1 MSRETLRSG
10 FDKQHA
16 ECARCELRSA
26 CARGTVPGER
36 PSDWKPGG
44 LMIVG
49 EGPGSVELSHKRPF
63 VGPAGRLLDALLKA
77 AGIERERCWITN
89 ATLGLPPRFEEGDTK
104 TPGKAALHDRF
115 PMALY
120 SCLPRL
126 EAEIAAAQPRVI
138 VPLGPAAL
146 IALTGH
152 EEHRTR
158 LVPNPCLDVACDP
171 DTRKYRAPCL
181 VCANGACSWYAALT
195 STDPKAEADAIKAAS
210 GGWCPACGQS
220 ISRLQP
226 RAMKCPTC
234 GGKKRREEPYT
245 TFGARYSL
253 VGREGVA
260 GAVFE
265 AANLP
270 SRLDELGVKY
280 IVPTYHPSYCLR
292 SAKDAGKYIAGQYAA
307 RAAVDHLAKA
317 QALTQRDVRFR
328 AESALTRSPLE
339 VRAWFAKADRDVAVD
354 IETNAY
360 GGPWA
365 CTKITVIGFACASM
379 PEALVIDTRDVPLD
393 WNTPSALLDE
403 IHRFLADPER
413 GKVFHNGSYDRL
425 VILRLWGIEVEG
437 VVGDTLLEHHALYPD
452 EEQGLGFCAH
462 ELLDAPAWKGGS
474 HKIEAGVTDDLSGY
488 ESLEDLA
495 LYNARDTRATA
506 LLDEVMRGPK
516 GSGGRLQTEHVQG
529 VHELDLR
536 MQGIAV
542 KMEHAGLPISTERF
556 KEIERAC
563 LGVMDAE
570 LREMR
575 SLVGI
580 PDLVP
585 RGPQLT
591 EVLFDPA
598 GPIRLPVTERT
609 ATGQPS
615 ASKEV
620 LARMSDRHPFVQ
632 HLLRWRKYEYVLSH
646 YVRGAGLEPGPDGR
660 IHPQWKVHGTVTGRW
675 SSSPNFQNWPKGDGI
690 DPATNLRSCIVA
702 PPGRTIVGADYSQLE
717 MRIMASLSGDPD
729 LIRRCME
736 ADEADKLN
744 PERDPHSYVASMTF
758 GKTFLDADKQARKAL
773 RDVAKRVV
781 YGLNYGAG
789 AATILSAIY
798 DGGYSGPPLT
808 TRLVEATVAS
818 YFRAFPG
825 VPRWRDRQLSSVQQ
839 AGEVRSPILGRRR
852 IFPLNEID
860 VTVAYNFPIQS
871 GAADLVSLRLVELD
885 RRLADADPSAVLL
898 AQVHDA
904 VYVECSE
911 DRVSAVERV
920 VEESLTLE
928 RTLVEGSQPMLY
940 CASASHAKSW
950 DKAA

>member
-1 MSRETLRSG
+1 MRETLRSG
-10 FDKQHA
+10 FDRQHA
-16 ECARCELRSA
+16 ECSRCELRSA
-26 CARGTVPGER
+26 CARGTVQGER
-36 PSDWKPGG
+36 PSDWQPGG
-44 LMIVG
+44 LMLVG
-49 EGPGSVELSHKRPF
+49 EGPGAVELSHKRPF
-63 VGPAGRLLDALLKA
+63 VGPAGRLLDALLQS
-77 AGIERERCWITN
+77 AGVERERCWITS
-89 ATLGLPPRFEEGDTK
+89 ATLGLPPRFEESEVK
-104 TPGKAALHDRF
+104 TPGKGGLHERF
-115 PMALY
+115 PGAIY

-126 EAEIAAAQPRVI
+126 EAEIAAAKPRVI
-138 VPLGPAAL
+138 VALGPSAL

-152 EEHRTR
+152 EEHRVR
-158 LVPNPCLDVACDP
+158 LVANNCADVSCDP
-171 DTRKYRAPCL
+171 ESRKYRLPCL
-181 VCANGACSWYAALT
+181 VCANGSCSWYAQL
-195 STDPKAEADAIKAAS
+195 SGDDPKAEADALKARHQGA
-210 GGWCPACGQS
+210 CPSCGQS

-260 GAVFE
+260 GAVFDTST
-265 AANLP
+265 LP
-270 SRLDELGVKY
+270 SRLDELGVRY

-317 QALTQRDVRFR
+317 QSLTQRDVRF
-328 AESALTRSPLE
+328 AASAKLTRSPLE
-339 VRAWFAKADRDVAVD
+339 VRAWFAQADRDVAVD
-354 IETNAY
+354 IETNSMA
-360 GGPWA
+360 GPWG
-365 CTKITVIGFACASM
+365 CSKITVIGFACASQ
-379 PEALVIDTRDVPLD
+379 PEALVIDTRDVPSD
-393 WNTPSALLDE
+393 WLSPSPLLDE

-413 GKVFHNGSYDRL
+413 GKVFHNGTFDRL
-425 VILRLWGIEVEG
+425 VILRLWGIDVEG

-462 ELLDAPAWKGGS
+462 ELLDAPSWKGGS
-474 HKIEAGVTDDLSGY
+474 HKIEAGTTDDLSGY

-506 LLDEVMRGPK
+506 LLDEIMR
-516 GSGGRLQTEHVQG
+516 GSGGTRGRLATERVER
-529 VHELDLR
+529 VHDLDLA

-542 KMEHAGLPISTERF
+542 RMEHAGLPISRARF
-556 KEIERAC
+556 AEIEASC
-563 LGVMDAE
+563 TKVMDAE
-570 LREMR
+570 LAEMR
-575 SLVGI
+575 ALVGI
-580 PDLVP
+580 PDFTP
-585 RGPQLT
+585 RGPQLA

-632 HLLRWRKYEYVLSH
+632 HLLRWRKYEYALSH

-690 DPATNLRSCIVA
+690 DQATNLRSAIVA
-702 PPGRTIVGADYSQLE
+702 PAGRVIVGADYSQLE

-758 GKTFLDADKQARKAL
+758 GQTFLNADKQARKAL

-789 AATILSAIY
+789 AATILAAIY

-808 TRLVEATVAS
+808 TRLVEATVAA
-818 YFRAFPG
+818 YFRSFPG
-825 VPRWRDRQLSSVQQ
+825 VPRWRDRQLQAVQD
-839 AGEVRSPILGRRR
+839 AREVRSPILGRRR
-852 IFPLNEID
+852 IFPLGEVD
-860 VTVAYNFPIQS
+860 ATVAYNFPIQS
-871 GAADLVSLRLVELD
+871 GAADIMSSRLLVLD
-885 RRLADADPSAVLL
+885 QRLASADPSAVLI

-904 VYVECSE
+904 IYVECSE
-911 DRVSAVERV
+911 DRVEQVEHV
-920 VEESLTLE
+920 VEDSLSLKCA
-928 RTLVEGSQPMLY
+928 LVEGSLPMAY
-940 CASASHAKSW
+940 VASASHAKSW

>member
-1 MSRETLRSG
+1 ML
-10 FDKQHA
+10 
-16 ECARCELRSA
+16 
-26 CARGTVPGER
+26 
-36 PSDWKPGG
+36 
-44 LMIVG
+44 VG

-63 VGPAGRLLDALLKA
+63 VGPAGRLLDALLKT
-77 AGIERERCWITN
+77 AGVDRETCWVTN
-89 ATLGLPPRFEEGDTK
+89 ATLGLPPRYEDNEVK
-104 TPGKAALHDRF
+104 TPGKGGLHDRF
-115 PMALY
+115 PMAIY

-126 EAEIAAAQPRVI
+126 EAEIKAAQPRVI
-138 VPLGPAAL
+138 VALGPGAL

-152 EEHRTR
+152 EEHKTR
-158 LVPNPCLDVACDP
+158 LIQNPCNDVNCDP
-171 DTRKYRAPCL
+171 ENRKYRQPCL
-181 VCANGACSWYAALT
+181 VCANGSCSWYGLLT
-195 STDPKAEADAIKAAS
+195 STDPKAEAEALKAQH
-210 GGWCPACGQS
+210 GGACPACGQA

-234 GGKKRREEPYT
+234 GGKKRREEAYT

-260 GAVFE
+260 GAVFDT
-265 AANLP
+265 ASLP
-270 SRLDELGVKY
+270 SRLDEFGVKY
-280 IVPTYHPSYCLR
+280 LVPTYHPSYCLR
-292 SAKDAGKYIAGQYAA
+292 SAKEAGKYIAGQYAA
-307 RAAVDHLAKA
+307 RACVDHLAKA
-317 QALTQRDVRFR
+317 HALTKRDVRFQ
-328 AESALTRSPLE
+328 AAAKLTKSPLE
-339 VRAWFAKADRDVAVD
+339 VRAWFAGADRDVAVD
-354 IETNAY
+354 IETNAM
-360 GGPWA
+360 GGPWS
-365 CTKITVIGFACASM
+365 CSKITVIGFACASQ
-379 PEALVIDTRDVPLD
+379 PEALVVDTRDLPAD
-393 WNTPSALLDE
+393 WNTPSPLLDE
-403 IHRFLADPER
+403 IHGFLADPGR
-413 GKVFHNGSYDRL
+413 GKVFHNGTFDRL
-425 VILRLWGIEVEG
+425 VILRLWGIDVEG

-474 HKIEAGVTDDLSGY
+474 HKIADGTEDDLSGY

-506 LLDEVMRGPK
+506 LLDEIMRGPK
-516 GSGGRLQTEHVQG
+516 GSRGRLATEHLER
-529 VHELDLR
+529 VHDLDLA

-542 KMEHAGLPISTERF
+542 RMEHAGLPISKARF
-556 KEIERAC
+556 AEIESSC
-563 LGVMDAE
+563 LKVMDAE
-570 LREMR
+570 LSEMR
-575 SLVGI
+575 SLVGL
-580 PDLVP
+580 PDFTP
-585 RGPQLT
+585 RGPQLA

-632 HLLRWRKYEYVLSH
+632 HLLRWRKYEYALSH

-675 SSSPNFQNWPKGDGI
+675 SSSPNFQNWPKGDGV
-690 DPATNLRSCIVA
+690 DQATNLRSAIVA
-702 PPGRTIVGADYSQLE
+702 PAGRVIVGADYSQLE

-729 LIRRCME
+729 LIRRCMN
-736 ADEADKLN
+736 ADESDKLN
-744 PERDPHSYVASMTF
+744 PEADPHSYVASMTF
-758 GKTFLDADKQARKAL
+758 GRTFLDADKPARKAL

-789 AATILSAIY
+789 AATILAAIY

-808 TRLVEATVAS
+808 TRLVEATVAA
-818 YFRAFPG
+818 YFQAFPG
-825 VPRWRDRQLSSVQQ
+825 VPRWRDQQLQTVQH
-839 AGEVRSPILGRRR
+839 AREVRSPILGRRR
-852 IFPLNEID
+852 IFPLGEID
-860 VTVAYNFPIQS
+860 ATVAYNFPIQS

-940 CASASHAKSW
+940 CASASHARSW